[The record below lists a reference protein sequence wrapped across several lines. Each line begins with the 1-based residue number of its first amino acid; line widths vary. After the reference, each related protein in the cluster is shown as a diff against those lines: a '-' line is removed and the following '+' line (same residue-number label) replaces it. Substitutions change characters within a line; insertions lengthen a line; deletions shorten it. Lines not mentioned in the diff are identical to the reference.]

1 MTLKTILNVLSRKP
15 STLDVILLFTRP
27 SMLLQPLCHV
37 LDNWQ
42 DHEDQGLPLATA
54 N

>member
-1 MTLKTILNVLSRKP
+1 MTLKNILNVLSRKP

-27 SMLLQPLCHV
+27 NLLLHPLCHI

-42 DHEDQGLPLATA
+42 DHEDQGSSLSLLI
-54 N
+54 